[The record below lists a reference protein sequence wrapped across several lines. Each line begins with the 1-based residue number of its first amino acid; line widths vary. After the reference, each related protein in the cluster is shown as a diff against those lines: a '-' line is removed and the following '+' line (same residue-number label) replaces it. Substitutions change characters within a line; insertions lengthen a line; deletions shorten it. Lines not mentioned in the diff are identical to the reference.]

1 MGMIFIKNEKD
12 STSCYYSY
20 KVNKFQQSNILVY
33 ILAPIVGYV
42 TLCFV

>member
-20 KVNKFQQSNILVY
+20 KVNKFQQVLSLFTY
-33 ILAPIVGYV
+33 LH
-42 TLCFV
+42 L